1 MPLPGSGQITL
12 NQVNV
17 ELGNSGTAQIDMN
30 SSAVRSLFGIASGEI
45 KMSDGH
51 GKSNEFS
58 FTISSTT
65 QEANLATL
73 ASSAGWDG
81 SSALVCNINSGVTL
95 WSDDI
100 ATGGLTI
107 SGSYPGGVT
116 VNNSGTIMGMGGA
129 CGYDSYGAR
138 PGAPSPL
145 SGRVGNPAGPAINA
159 TTSSTLTVNNNSGA
173 YIAGGGGG
181 GAYILG
187 GGGAGGGYGGQNG
200 YFNGNNSYGG
210 VGGSLGNYGTNG
222 IFPYGGVPSHNS
234 HGHGGGAGGGG
245 GGFTINNVGGT
256 NYGYQ
261 AFGGGG
267 GRVLPGTG
275 GNGGGSNYGMAGAA
289 GGSGGNAGSNATS
302 LGGGG
307 GGGWGA
313 AGGGHY
319 GGNGNRDGGAAGK
332 AIAYSG
338 SYTLSNSG
346 TIYGAT

>member
-1 MPLPGSGQITL
+1 MALPGSGQITL

-17 ELGNSGTAQIDMN
+17 ELGNSGTAQISMN
-30 SSAVRSLFGIASGEI
+30 DSAVRSLFGIASGEI
-45 KMSDGH
+45 EMSDGY

-65 QEANLATL
+65 QEANLSSLAT
-73 ASSAGWDG
+73 SAGWDG
-81 SSALVCNINSGVTL
+81 STSLVCNINSGVTL
-95 WSDDI
+95 WTDDI

-116 VNNSGTIMGMGGA
+116 VNNSGSIMGMGGA
-129 CGYDSYGAR
+129 CGYDNGSSR
-138 PGAPSPL
+138 PNQPTPL

-159 TTSSTLTVNNNSGA
+159 TTSSTLTVINNSGA

-200 YFNGNNSYGG
+200 YSNGNNQYGG
-210 VGGSLGNYGTNG
+210 VGGSLGNSGTNG
-222 IFPYGGVPSHNS
+222 NFPYGGVPN
-234 HGHGGGAGGGG
+234 HGSIGSGGGAGGGG

-267 GRVLPGTG
+267 GRILPGSG
-275 GNGGGSNYGMAGAA
+275 GAA
-289 GGSGGNAGSNATS
+289 GGSNAGMAGSAGGSAGNAAANATS

-319 GGNGNRDGGAAGK
+319 GGNGNRAGGAAGD
-332 AIAYSG
+332 AISYSG